1 MSVPSSVS
9 DNLPALTLH
18 LAQQGLAAPD
28 LGSAMT
34 PVLDALVGYTSA
46 AGAAYFQLRA
56 PEQAYFP
63 RAACGDLGPRGLMS
77 ALQRTGVPTTLPI
90 VQALHGQRDV
100 LFFDDTRQV
109 AETAVFAELSIQGL
123 CAAPVHDR
131 QGQLVGALLAHTFE
145 PCVWTVAERT
155 LIRSVTS
162 LLALLAA
169 RLDAEERER
178 DAHESALRALGLCL
192 EARDAEIQ
200 GHTDRVTALAVQV
213 ARRLG
218 LDETELRALRW
229 GAYLHDIGKIGIP
242 DAVLRHP
249 GQLSTDMWALMRGH
263 VQGGLQLATQLPFLP
278 QTTLDI
284 IALHHERWDGG
295 GYPHGKRGEDIP
307 LSARIFAVCDVYDAL
322 VNVRP
327 YKRAWTHQ
335 EAMAHIQAHRGTHFD
350 PQVVDILGDVLAS
363 VEMADDLERV
373 VVA

>member
-9 DNLPALTLH
+9 NNLPALTLH

-28 LGSAMT
+28 LGSAMM
-34 PVLDALVGYTSA
+34 PVLDALVGNTSA
-46 AGAAYFQLRA
+46 VGAAYFQLRA
-56 PEQAYFP
+56 PEQTYYP
-63 RAACGDLGPRGLMS
+63 RATCGDLGPEPLRR
-77 ALQRTGVPTTLPI
+77 ALQHGGLPATLPI
-90 VQALHGQRDV
+90 VQALQGHPDV
-100 LFFDDTRQV
+100 LFFEDTRLMPE
-109 AETAVFAELSIQGL
+109 AAAFAELAIFGL
-123 CAAPVHDR
+123 CAAPVYDR

-145 PCVWTVAERT
+145 PYAWTGAERT

-162 LLALLAA
+162 LLGLLAA

-192 EARDAEIQ
+192 EARDAETQ

-249 GQLSTDMWALMRGH
+249 GQLSTDMWTLMRGH

-278 QTTLDI
+278 QTALDV

-307 LSARIFAVCDVYDAL
+307 LAARIFAVCDVYDAL
-322 VNVRP
+322 INVRP

-335 EAMAHIQAHRGTHFD
+335 EALTHIQAHRGTHFD
-350 PQVVDILGDVLAS
+350 PRIVDVLGEVLAS
-363 VEMADDLERV
+363 AETAGEPAQAVLA
-373 VVA
+373 